1 MSHYMTA
8 LAMKQVGLKPA
19 TKIVL
24 YWLADCHNGETGQ
37 CFPSHKY
44 LAKQCEMTDRSIR
57 THIELLEQAGLI
69 RKHENHRDNG
79 SQTSNSYELLLMET
93 ETPRKNIPTPKEKI
107 SDLPQKNLPTLNLGN
122 NNLGNEQYIS
132 DLDHADL
139 DFNRFYALYPRKI
152 GKEAARKSF
161 ARSLKKA
168 PAQKIIEAA
177 DQFALACRGKE
188 KKFIPH
194 PATWLNQGRWDDEI
208 EFDQGSIDTE
218 FRSMVSDLARLR

>member
-57 THIELLEQAGLI
+57 THIELLEKEGLI
-69 RKHENHRDNG
+69 RKRENHRDNG
-79 SQTSNSYELLLMET
+79 SQTSNSYELLLMDT
-93 ETPRKNIPTPKEKI
+93 ETPRKNIPTPLENI
-107 SDLPQKNLPTLNLGN
+107 SDQPQKNLPTLNLGN
-122 NNLGNEQYIS
+122 NNLVNEQVNIELHF
-132 DLDHADL
+132 D
-139 DFNRFYALYPRKI
+139 RFYQMYPRKV
-152 GKEAARKSF
+152 GKGAAKKAF
-161 ARSLKKA
+161 FLALKKSS
-168 PAQKIIEAA
+168 AQKIIDAA
-177 DQFALACRGKE
+177 LEYNRACAGKD

-194 PATWLNQGRWDDEI
+194 PSTWLNQERWDDEV
-208 EFDQGSIDTE
+208 EYDQGQIDMV

>member
-8 LAMKQVGLKPA
+8 LAMRQVGLKPA

-24 YWLADCHNGETGQ
+24 YWIADHHNEATGK
-37 CFPSHKY
+37 CFPSHKR
-44 LAKQCEMTDRSIR
+44 LAQLCEMTDRSIR
-57 THIELLEQAGLI
+57 THIEFLINAGLLT
-69 RKHENHRDNG
+69 KHENHRENG
-79 SQTSNSYELLLMET
+79 SQTSNSYELLLMDT
-93 ETPRKNIPTPKEKI
+93 EAHRKNIPTPVENI
-107 SDLPQKNLPTLNLGN
+107 SDPPQKNLPTLNLGS
-122 NNLGNEQYIS
+122 NNLVNEQYIN

-152 GKEAARKSF
+152 GKEAAKKSF
-161 ARSLKKA
+161 AKSLKKA

-218 FRSMVSDLARLR
+218 FRSMVTDLARLR